1 MQVHQLCES
10 LHISEDE
17 KSQFKREGYIGPC
30 DFLDKKTLEVLFR
43 RCHANLPN
51 ALLANPLARHIA
63 VRKMVDLAS
72 HPVFMRKLAA
82 LVGNDILLWG
92 SQIIKQQPG
101 KKKRFH
107 VDAEY
112 SAISGP
118 AIWLA
123 VKNVVPQ
130 NTFFVI
136 TKSHLI
142 NRSPQ
147 ELQKL
152 QGINLEDADE
162 VLVAARQFDP
172 ECELVKVDIRD
183 GQFIIFDGKLWHGAA
198 NNTNEARLA
207 MNFRYTT
214 PDQFVRISKDGEL
227 PDVQWLEKRP
237 YCVTVAG
244 QDRYQVNKTIDKRKI
259 SYVRSFL
266 KGCLYYLPKHTLQ
279 KSFKK
284 LKKFTSA

>member
-1 MQVHQLCES
+1 M
-10 LHISEDE
+10 HISEEE
-17 KSQFKREGYIGPC
+17 KCQFKRDGFIGPF
-30 DFLDKKTLEVLFR
+30 DFSDKETLEILFWQ
-43 RCHANLPN
+43 CHANFPT
-51 ALLANPLARHIA
+51 ALLANPLARHTA
-63 VRKMVDLAS
+63 VKAMADLAA

-82 LVGNDILLWG
+82 LVSNNILLWG
-92 SQIIKQQPG
+92 SQIIEQQPG

-112 SAISGP
+112 AAINGL

-130 NTFFVI
+130 NTFYLI

-142 NRSPQ
+142 DKSPQ

-152 QGINLEDADE
+152 QGISLQDADE
-162 VLVAARQFDP
+162 VLAAAKQFNP
-172 ECELVKVDIRD
+172 ECELIKVDIQD
-183 GQFIIFDGKLWHGAA
+183 GQFLIFDGKLWHGAA

-227 PDVQWLEKRP
+227 PDVQWLKKRP
-237 YCVTVAG
+237 RCVVVSG
-244 QDRYQVNKTIDKRKI
+244 QDRYHVNETIEKRKI
-259 SYVRSFL
+259 SYVRSFV
-266 KGCLYYLPKHTLQ
+266 KGCLYYLPKHTVQ
-279 KSFKK
+279 KTIEKVGK
-284 LKKFTSA
+284 IISA